1 MSNALKKTDALNLS
15 GIERAMKFWAASGFF
30 CLTFLFSWQA
40 TAAETYEL
48 DSEHRGVL
56 YLGDYQIFPENRLGN
71 ALYYKY
77 KLLISVPD
85 RQILKFY
92 EIPETQSLVYLYAD
106 AQQALALDVYD
117 FSEEKESKIKRVD
130 NEFYEVWLSGNRK
143 IFRIYQNDLV
153 GLTSHLK
160 TATGLTPSHS
170 HIAYYHIESSE
181 VVSADD
187 EAEHRIYYFRI
198 HVMKRSDIN
207 PIKLSEVIQDT
218 QASLKLTWIDARTL
232 SYRLSDGTSHEIDVA
247 SQLPDYF

>member
-1 MSNALKKTDALNLS
+1 MKKTDVLNLS
-15 GIERAMKFWAASGFF
+15 GIERPFKYCIASAFF
-30 CLTFLFSWQA
+30 CLTLVIFWQA
-40 TAAETYEL
+40 TAAETFEQ

-77 KLLISVPD
+77 KLLISEPD

-92 EIPETQSLVYLYAD
+92 EIPETVSLVYLYAD
-106 AQQALALDVYD
+106 PQQALALDVYD
-117 FSEEKESKIKRVD
+117 LSTEKESKIKRVD
-130 NEFYEVWLSGNRK
+130 NEFYEVWMPGNRK

-153 GLTSHLK
+153 GLTSHLR

-170 HIAYYHIESSE
+170 HIAYYHIERSQVISPENE
-181 VVSADD
+181 V
-187 EAEHRIYYFRI
+187 EQRIYYFRI
-198 HVMKRSDIN
+198 HVLKRSEIK
-207 PIKLSEVIQDT
+207 PIKLHEVVQDT

-232 SYRLSDGTSHEIDVA
+232 GYRLSDGSSHEIDVA